1 MAETKTTTK
10 KTASKATLAE
20 ALSAFQADLPEIK
33 LDGVNPHFKSKFAT
47 LANITKVVFPKLAEH
62 GFAFSVGS
70 FVDNGLLVVDAHLIH
85 ESGESRSA
93 QFPVTEANPQ
103 KIGSSVT
110 YFRRYALAAL
120 TGIVSDED
128 DDGNAAS
135 APAPAA
141 VQKAQTRKTVAP
153 ANRQAALQ
161 TPNRKKVTD
170 EWIDAGKITKAQAMT
185 IKEQV
190 ESETELTGDAMYGEV
205 LNRLEKGELG

>member
-1 MAETKTTTK
+1 MATATK
-10 KTASKATLAE
+10 KKTLVEALAE
-20 ALSAFQADLPEIK
+20 FQADLPQIA

-47 LANITKVVFPKLAEH
+47 LANITKIVFPKLSEH

-70 FVDNGLLVVDAHLIH
+70 FVDNGLLVLDAHLIH

-93 QFPVTEANPQ
+93 QFPITETNPQ
-103 KIGSSVT
+103 KVGSSVS
-110 YFRRYALAAL
+110 YYRRYALAAL
-120 TGIVSDED
+120 TGIVADED

-135 APAPAA
+135 APAPKA
-141 VQKAQTRKTVAP
+141 VQQAQNRKQAAP

-170 EWIDAGKITKAQAMT
+170 EWIDSGKISKAQAMK

-190 ESETELTGDAMYGEV
+190 ETETKLTGDAMYGEV
-205 LNRLEKGELG
+205 LRRLENGELG